1 MQGGTMELLIIVLN
15 REEYFER
22 LLSLLVEAGLNG
34 ATIVDS
40 EGIGHFLAHEI
51 PIFAGLKQ
59 LVGEGKSVNKTIMAV
74 LEKKDIFD
82 NLKRLLAEENI
93 DFTNPGTGII
103 ITVPVNE
110 VIKPNNEP
118 E

>member
-1 MQGGTMELLIIVLN
+1 MELLMIVLN
-15 REEYFER
+15 KEEYFER
-22 LLSLLVEAGLNG
+22 VLSLLIEAGDNG

-59 LVGEGKSVNKTIMAV
+59 LMGEGKSINKTIMAV
-74 LEKKDIFD
+74 LEEKDIFN
-82 NLKRLLAEENI
+82 NLKSLLEEENI
-93 DFTNPGTGII
+93 DFTSPGTGII
-103 ITVPVNE
+103 ITLPISE
-110 VIKPNNEP
+110 VIKPKAEL

>member
-1 MQGGTMELLIIVLN
+1 MELLIIVLN
-15 REEYFER
+15 KEEYFER
-22 LLSLLVEAGLNG
+22 LLSLLVEAGVNG

-59 LVGEGKSVNKTIMAV
+59 LIGEGKSINKTIMVV
-74 LEKKDIFD
+74 LEKKDIFN
-82 NLKRLLAEENI
+82 NLKKLLEAEEI

-103 ITVPVNE
+103 ITLPVNE
-110 VIKPNNEP
+110 VIKPKAEL